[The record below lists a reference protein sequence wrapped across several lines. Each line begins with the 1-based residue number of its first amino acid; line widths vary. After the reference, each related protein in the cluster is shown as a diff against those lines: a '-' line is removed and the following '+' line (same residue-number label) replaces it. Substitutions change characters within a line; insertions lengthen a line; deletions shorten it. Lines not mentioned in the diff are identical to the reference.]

1 MKGLVTNAT
10 ACLALLVSMY
20 TWAESGDLTGTWTID
35 VELTE
40 KLQPPI
46 KKNRGVA
53 QGLRGLVAGGGVIA
67 PVPGGA
73 APAVGAAGLKTPVV
87 LHCSELTLNKIE
99 SKITIECANGTRR
112 EFNVG
117 NLHGRKTKWK
127 KNRLTE
133 SYRSTSRSVRHQ
145 LKLDRKGNLIATV
158 TIQPNRGVSQKYIRA
173 FNRKTEDLPESS
185 EAETATNDSS

>member
-1 MKGLVTNAT
+1 MKSLAIKAAT
-10 ACLALLVSMY
+10 CLALLVSMY
-20 TWAESGDLTGTWTID
+20 TWAESNDLTGTWVID

-40 KLQPPI
+40 ELQPPI

-53 QGLRGLVAGGGVIA
+53 RGLRGFIAGGGVIA
-67 PVPGGA
+67 PVPGGS

-87 LHCSELTLNKIE
+87 LHCSELTLSKDE
-99 SKITIECANGTRR
+99 SKITIECANGTER

-117 NLHGRKTKWK
+117 NLHGRKTNWK

-145 LKLDRKGNLIATV
+145 FKIDRKGNLIATI
-158 TIQPNRGVSQKYIRA
+158 TIQPKGGVSQKYVRA
-173 FNRKTEDLPESS
+173 FNRKPEDHPESNES
-185 EAETATNDSS
+185 EVAATDSS